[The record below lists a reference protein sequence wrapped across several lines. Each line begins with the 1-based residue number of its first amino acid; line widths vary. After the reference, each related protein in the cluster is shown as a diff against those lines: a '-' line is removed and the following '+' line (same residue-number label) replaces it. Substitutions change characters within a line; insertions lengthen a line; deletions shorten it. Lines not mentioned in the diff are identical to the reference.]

1 MNWLKVVSLA
11 SLFLLLVPV
20 AVLLYYGLGPLRS
33 PAGYS
38 ATVLRSI
45 GLTLVSSAVAAIVD
59 VVLFTPLAYY
69 LARGRDRLAETL
81 VDVPVSIPHPI
92 VGVALAHT
100 GQPARTP
107 TGMFLT
113 SLGIDFYNTILGLVV
128 ALVIMSAPIYVK
140 AMQPYFE
147 SKDAAPEDFAMGMGA
162 SRFRT
167 MLSVVIPS
175 SVPGIEGA
183 SFIAMSRALSEF
195 GSISIIAYY
204 VLQYPFYGV
213 SPASVTIYAL
223 FSGAVPGGLDAAVT
237 ASAVMI
243 LVSLPIAL
251 AAHFVREEV
260 APSGPTGGR
269 ATGSSGRRR
278 AEGSCTRASSGGPSR
293 WRKGRRGRSDPAS
306 SQPCITVYTEPPS
319 LGARVPSSR
328 QRTPNR
334 R

>member
-1 MNWLKVVSLA
+1 MNWLRVVSLA

-38 ATVLRSI
+38 VGVLRSI
-45 GLTLVSSAVAAIVD
+45 ELSLVSSAVAAVVD

-92 VGVALAHT
+92 VGVALVILDS
-100 GQPARTP
+100 PRTP
-107 TGMFLT
+107 TGMFLN
-113 SLGIDFYNTILGLVV
+113 SLGINFYNTVLGLVV

-140 AMQPYFE
+140 ALQPYFE
-147 SKDAAPEDFAMGMGA
+147 AKDPAPEDFAMGMGA
-162 SRFRT
+162 SRLRT
-167 MLSVVIPS
+167 LFSVVLPDS
-175 SVPGIEGA
+175 SPGIESA

-213 SPASVTIYAL
+213 SPASVTIFAL

-237 ASAVMI
+237 ASAVMVI
-243 LVSLPIAL
+243 ISLPIAL
-251 AAHFVREEV
+251 AARFV
-260 APSGPTGGR
+260 
-269 ATGSSGRRR
+269 GRR
-278 AEGSCTRASSGGPSR
+278 
-293 WRKGRRGRSDPAS
+293 
-306 SQPCITVYTEPPS
+306 
-319 LGARVPSSR
+319 
-328 QRTPNR
+328 
-334 R
+334 

>member
-1 MNWLKVVSLA
+1 MNWLRVVSLA
-11 SLFLLLVPV
+11 SLFLLLIPV

-38 ATVLRSI
+38 VGVLRSI
-45 GLTLVSSAVAAIVD
+45 ELSLASSATAAVVD

-69 LARGRDRLAETL
+69 LARERDRLAEAL

-92 VGVALAHT
+92 VGVALVILDS
-100 GQPARTP
+100 PRTP
-107 TGMFLT
+107 TGMFLS
-113 SLGIDFYNTILGLVV
+113 SLGINFYNTVLGLVL

-140 AMQPYFE
+140 SMQPYFE
-147 SKDAAPEDFAMGMGA
+147 SKDSAPEDFARGMGA
-162 SRFRT
+162 SRLRT
-167 MLSVVIPS
+167 MFAVVLPS

-213 SPASVTIYAL
+213 SPASVTIFAL

-243 LVSLPIAL
+243 LISLPIAL
-251 AAHFVREEV
+251 AARFV
-260 APSGPTGGR
+260 
-269 ATGSSGRRR
+269 GRR
-278 AEGSCTRASSGGPSR
+278 
-293 WRKGRRGRSDPAS
+293 
-306 SQPCITVYTEPPS
+306 
-319 LGARVPSSR
+319 
-328 QRTPNR
+328 
-334 R
+334 

>member
-1 MNWLKVVSLA
+1 MNWLRVVSLA
-11 SLFLLLVPV
+11 SLFLLLIPV

-38 ATVLRSI
+38 AGVLRSI
-45 GLTLVSSAVAAIVD
+45 ELSLVSSATAAVVD

-92 VGVALAHT
+92 VGVALVILDS
-100 GQPARTP
+100 PRTP
-107 TGMFLT
+107 TGVFLN
-113 SLGIDFYNTILGLVV
+113 SLGIDFYNTVLGLVV
-128 ALVIMSAPIYVK
+128 ALIIMSAPIYVK

-167 MLSVVIPS
+167 MFSVVLPN
-175 SVPGIEGA
+175 SVPGIESA

-243 LVSLPIAL
+243 LISLPIAL
-251 AAHFVREEV
+251 AGHFI
-260 APSGPTGGR
+260 
-269 ATGSSGRRR
+269 RRR
-278 AEGSCTRASSGGPSR
+278 
-293 WRKGRRGRSDPAS
+293 
-306 SQPCITVYTEPPS
+306 
-319 LGARVPSSR
+319 
-328 QRTPNR
+328 
-334 R
+334 

>member
-1 MNWLKVVSLA
+1 MNWLRVISLA
-11 SLFLLLVPV
+11 SLFLLLIPV

-45 GLTLVSSAVAAIVD
+45 GLTLASSASAAVVD
-59 VVLFTPLAYY
+59 VVVFTPLAYY

-81 VDVPVSIPHPI
+81 VDIPVSIPHPI
-92 VGVALAHT
+92 VGVALVILDS
-100 GQPARTP
+100 PRTP
-107 TGMFLT
+107 TGAFLN
-113 SLGIDFYNTILGLVV
+113 SIGIDFYNTILGLVA

-147 SKDAAPEDFAMGMGA
+147 SKDPAPEDFAMGMGA

-167 MLSVVIPS
+167 LLSVVLPG
-175 SVPGIEGA
+175 SVPGIESA

-195 GSISIIAYY
+195 GSISIVAYY

-213 SPASVTIYAL
+213 SPASVTIFAL

-251 AAHFVREEV
+251 AGHFI
-260 APSGPTGGR
+260 
-269 ATGSSGRRR
+269 RRR
-278 AEGSCTRASSGGPSR
+278 
-293 WRKGRRGRSDPAS
+293 
-306 SQPCITVYTEPPS
+306 
-319 LGARVPSSR
+319 
-328 QRTPNR
+328 
-334 R
+334 